1 MYYTGK
7 FSVAQSWI
15 WKKNLGN
22 LEQLGWGNAW
32 KGGIF
37 LSELQGDIKRDKKLA
52 DKKMKWRFQVVKSSR
67 TCPLGGIPG
76 VFVPPLQ

>member
-1 MYYTGK
+1 MRK
-7 FSVAQSWI
+7 CLKKAIFFS
-15 WKKNLGN
+15 
-22 LEQLGWGNAW
+22 
-32 KGGIF
+32 
-37 LSELQGDIKRDKKLA
+37 LSELQEDINRDKKLA

>member
-1 MYYTGK
+1 MH
-7 FSVAQSWI
+7 
-15 WKKNLGN
+15 
-22 LEQLGWGNAW
+22 E
-32 KGGIF
+32 KGVFF